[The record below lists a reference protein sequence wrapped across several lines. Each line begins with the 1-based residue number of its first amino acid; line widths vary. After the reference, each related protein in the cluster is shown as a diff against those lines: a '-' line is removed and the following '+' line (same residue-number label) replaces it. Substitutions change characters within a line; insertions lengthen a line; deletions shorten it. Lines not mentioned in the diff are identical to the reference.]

1 MIYKTYKLICLHLIG
16 ARSVTTS
23 QTTCATSLMW
33 GDVLK
38 VNIDQV
44 KMLKCLSFMYM
55 LTTSLYIENNIKS
68 VSVGQKILQLIRLQL
83 FGKNTRRR
91 SFLFRRYWPHDS
103 HPWSESETIVSSA
116 LSPTQINTLSPTEV
130 VGEIMLQQLSEAE
143 NKRCCRTRGELSNQI
158 TGNHMYGC
166 IYTLYVPKH
175 SSKVQ
180 WGEIQWH
187 RPTEYPSP
195 GVPLQSRWVICP
207 SWAPVGT
214 WQCNM
219 VEPETSCCLCRYKTP
234 ELLL

>member
-1 MIYKTYKLICLHLIG
+1 
-16 ARSVTTS
+16 
-23 QTTCATSLMW
+23 
-33 GDVLK
+33 
-38 VNIDQV
+38 
-44 KMLKCLSFMYM
+44 MYM
-55 LTTSLYIENNIKS
+55 LYIENNIKS

-91 SFLFRRYWPHDS
+91 SFLFRRYRPHDS

-175 SSKVQ
+175 SSKLQ

>member
-187 RPTEYPSP
+187 RPTEYPSSGVWFVPP
-195 GVPLQSRWVICP
+195 GLP
-207 SWAPVGT
+207 
-214 WQCNM
+214 
-219 VEPETSCCLCRYKTP
+219 
-234 ELLL
+234 

>member
-1 MIYKTYKLICLHLIG
+1 MIYKTYKLISLHLIG
-16 ARSVTTS
+16 TRSVTTS

-33 GDVLK
+33 GDILK

-44 KMLKCLSFMYM
+44 KMFKCLSFMYM
-55 LTTSLYIENNIKS
+55 LYIENNIKS

-175 SSKVQ
+175 SSKLQ